1 MWNPGHI
8 AKAKKKIKEL
18 IKAVNY
24 VLEVRDARAPFATG
38 AYEREKL
45 FKGKRTAIILNK
57 ADLAEDK
64 VTNEWIEYFV
74 DRGEKVV
81 ISKKG
86 DRSKTLIK
94 KIFGER
100 TTANILVVGLPN
112 VGKSTFVN
120 RLKGRKSAKVGAV
133 PGITRGVQWI
143 QVNDKIK
150 IVDTPGVIYAELFNK
165 KLTAKLL
172 LVGSIPPEK
181 VEDWELFTIAFDII
195 KERYPKV
202 LKELAGDVGNFD
214 GFIAAYGKR
223 RGILKKGGEV
233 DIETAA
239 VKFFHEIYIG
249 KYGKMSF
256 EAPRDILRGLD

>member
-8 AKAKKKIKEL
+8 ARAKKRIKDL
-18 IKAVNY
+18 VKAVNY

-45 FKGKRTAIILNK
+45 FKGKKVVVVLNK
-57 ADLAEDK
+57 ADLAEDR
-64 VTNEWIEYFV
+64 VTDEWVEYFV
-74 DRGEKVV
+74 DRGEKVI

-100 TTANILVVGLPN
+100 TAANILVVGLPN

-120 RLKGRKSAKVGAV
+120 RLKGRKSAKVGAI
-133 PGITRGVQWI
+133 PGVTKGVQWI
-143 QVNDKIK
+143 QINDRIK
-150 IVDTPGVIYAELFNK
+150 MVDTPGILYTELFSK
-165 KLTAKLL
+165 KLAAKLL
-172 LVGSIPPEK
+172 LVGSIPSEK
-181 VEDWELFTIAFDII
+181 VDDWELFTIAFDIL
-195 KERYPKV
+195 KEKYPGV
-202 LKELAGDVGNFD
+202 VKELAGDVDSFD
-214 GFIAAYGKR
+214 EFITIYGKR
-223 RGILKKGGEV
+223 RGMLQKGGEV

-239 VKFFHEIYIG
+239 IKFFYEIYTG

-256 EAPRDILRGLD
+256 ETPRDIEGE